1 LARYRVQRIDT
12 IPLIGFFDGCLDDV
26 GGVMLD
32 LRQLRAFS
40 AVVREGSFTRAAGV
54 LHYAQSSV
62 TAQVQALEQQL
73 GVPLLDR
80 LPGRVELTS
89 AGEVLLT
96 YSERLL
102 ALAEEACESVH
113 SDREPAGTLTLSA
126 AESVL
131 TYRLPRLL
139 RAFQDRYAKVKIE
152 LHAPGMSEFGP
163 PIGLGVDIAISI
175 NERIQEPH
183 LEVELLRAEPVR
195 AVVARDHPLAGKSK
209 VSAQEIV
216 AEQLLLTEHSCS
228 YRALFE
234 RSLAVAGA
242 RPTRTLEFA
251 SVEAIKQCA
260 RARMGVAVLPE
271 MVVAGDL
278 RSGELVALPWP
289 RAGLN
294 VYTQLVRRKD
304 KWVSPAMQAFWQ
316 MAVQTVR
323 EDEAGPTP
331 RSGRGA
337 GTRDCLPC
345 P

>member
-1 LARYRVQRIDT
+1 
-12 IPLIGFFDGCLDDV
+12 
-26 GGVMLD
+26 MLD
-32 LRQLRAFS
+32 LRQIRAFS
-40 AVVREGSFTRAAGV
+40 TVVREGSFTRAAGV

-89 AGEVLLT
+89 AGEVLLG
-96 YSERLL
+96 YADRLL
-102 ALAEEACESVH
+102 ALAEEACASVH
-113 SDREPAGTLTLSA
+113 NDSEPAGTLTLSA

-163 PIGLGVDIAISI
+163 PIGMGVDIAISI
-175 NERIQEPH
+175 NEPIQEPH
-183 LEVELLRAEPVR
+183 LVVEALRAEPVV
-195 AVVARDHPLAGKSK
+195 AVVAREHALTGRARVTPH
-209 VSAQEIV
+209 EIV

-234 RSLAVAGA
+234 RTLAAAGA
-242 RPTRTLEFA
+242 RATRSLEFA

-260 RARMGVAVLPE
+260 RARMGIAVLPE
-271 MVVAGDL
+271 MVVADGL
-278 RSGELVALPWP
+278 RAGELVALPWP
-289 RAGLN
+289 RTQLK
-294 VYTQLVRRKD
+294 VYTQLVRRRD
-304 KWVSPAMQAFWQ
+304 KWVSPAMQAFWD
-316 MAVQTVR
+316 MAVRMVR
-323 EDEAGPTP
+323 EEETQPKP
-331 RSGRGA
+331 RRNARGA

-345 P
+345 L

>member
-1 LARYRVQRIDT
+1 MI
-12 IPLIGFFDGCLDDV
+12 

-40 AVVREGSFTRAAGV
+40 TVVREGSFTRAAGV

-62 TAQVQALEQQL
+62 TAQVQALEQQI

-89 AGEVLLT
+89 AGEVLLG
-96 YSERLL
+96 YSDRLL

-139 RAFQDRYAKVKIE
+139 RAFQDRYAQVKIE

-163 PIGLGVDIAISI
+163 PIGMGVDIAISI
-175 NERIQEPH
+175 NEPIQEPH
-183 LEVELLRAEPVR
+183 LVVQSLRAEPVR
-195 AVVARDHPLAGKSK
+195 AVVARDHVLAGKAR
-209 VSAQEIV
+209 VNAQEIV

-234 RSLAVAGA
+234 RNLASVGA
-242 RPTRTLEFA
+242 RPVRTLEFA
-251 SVEAIKQCA
+251 SVEAIKQCT

-271 MVVAGDL
+271 MVVDEDL

-294 VYTQLVRRKD
+294 VYTQLVRRRD
-304 KWVSPAMQAFWQ
+304 KWVSPAMQAFWE
-316 MAVQTVR
+316 MAVQLVRDENAEPKRRTVR
-323 EDEAGPTP
+323 AK
-331 RSGRGA
+331 

-345 P
+345 L

>member
-1 LARYRVQRIDT
+1 
-12 IPLIGFFDGCLDDV
+12 
-26 GGVMLD
+26 MLD

-40 AVVREGSFTRAAGV
+40 TVVREGSFTRAAAA

-80 LPGRVELTS
+80 LPGRLELTS
-89 AGEVLLT
+89 AGEVLLG
-96 YSERLL
+96 YSDRLL
-102 ALAEEACESVH
+102 ALADEACASVH

-139 RAFQDRYAKVKIE
+139 QAFQDRYAKVKIE

-163 PIGLGVDIAISI
+163 PIGPGVDIAISI
-175 NERIQEPH
+175 NELIQEPH
-183 LEVELLRAEPVR
+183 LEVEVLRAEPVR
-195 AVVARDHPLAGKSK
+195 AVVASCHHLAGNGK
-209 VSAQEIV
+209 VAAQEIV

-234 RSLAVAGA
+234 RTLAVAGV
-242 RPTRTLEFA
+242 RVSRSLEFA

-271 MVVAGDL
+271 MVVAEDV
-278 RSGELVALPWP
+278 RSGDLVALPWP
-289 RAGLN
+289 DTELR
-294 VYTQLVRRKD
+294 VYTQLVRRQD
-304 KWVSPAMQAFWQ
+304 KWVSPPMQAFWD
-316 MAVQTVR
+316 MAARTMSVP
-323 EDEAGPTP
+323 EN
-331 RSGRGA
+331 GA
-337 GTRDCLPC
+337 
-345 P
+345 